1 MKFLEQKML
10 DLEITI
16 FNQKLKLSY
25 QENEKDKLIKAVDA
39 LNKSWKKF
47 SNLQG
52 KVSDQKITTLISL
65 ELQDS
70 IADYKNEID
79 IHKQK
84 IDLLKK
90 EIEEKN
96 KVIQITKEKF
106 NKLKL
111 EIEAKDGEI
120 LKIESLLDEIHDGLL
135 QIKNNILV

>member
-1 MKFLEQKML
+1 MS

-25 QENEKDKLIKAVDA
+25 QANEKDKLIKAVDV
-39 LNKSWKKF
+39 LNKSWNKY
-47 SNLQG
+47 SDLHG

-70 IADYKNEID
+70 IEDYKDKID
-79 IHKQK
+79 IYKKK

-96 KVIQITKEKF
+96 KVTQITKEKF

-111 EIEAKDGEI
+111 EIEAKDSEI
-120 LKIESLLDEIHDGLL
+120 LKIESLLDEIDDGLI
-135 QIKNNILV
+135 QIKNNILF